1 MRRPAVL
8 GVRPAGLGRAW
19 GCGLGRAWAGLGWA
33 GWAGPAGLGWAGW
46 AGLGIEAGAIF
57 CLHFRV
63 KIWGGSGVSCGKEQ
77 KKRIPD
83 TAFTVPYF

>member
-8 GVRPAGLGRAW
+8 GVRPAGLSRAW
-19 GCGLGRAWAGLGWA
+19 GCGLGRAWAGPGWA

-46 AGLGIEAGAIF
+46 LGWALTRELFF

-63 KIWGGSGVSCGKEQ
+63 KIWGGFGGELWEV
-77 KKRIPD
+77 IL
-83 TAFTVPYF
+83 